1 MWDTAPAT
9 PMKKIPRVALLW
21 LAALATAHGQKFEV
35 SPYYGWVR
43 MSKDALGSVSPSN
56 PQDKDTTFHNG
67 HSYGA
72 RLTLNTKGYYGHELT
87 YSETFTTLSTG
98 TQADSTSPKLTYQD
112 KLKLR
117 QITYNFLIY
126 FMPRGER
133 WRPFITGGVEGVY
146 APNPNISAW
155 TGSTSRNY
163 GLNYGGGLKIR
174 LFPHALARVDVRDSR
189 NGKPYGLSGAQ
200 DAPPP
205 SGFLRQIEAS
215 AGFAIGF

>member
-98 TQADSTSPKLTYQD
+98 TQADSTSPKLT
-112 KLKLR
+112 
-117 QITYNFLIY
+117 F
-126 FMPRGER
+126 
-133 WRPFITGGVEGVY
+133 
-146 APNPNISAW
+146 
-155 TGSTSRNY
+155 
-163 GLNYGGGLKIR
+163 
-174 LFPHALARVDVRDSR
+174 
-189 NGKPYGLSGAQ
+189 
-200 DAPPP
+200 
-205 SGFLRQIEAS
+205 
-215 AGFAIGF
+215 